1 MPNTVE
7 FYLSKGFDLKTAQYY
22 AAGRRRI
29 VSVQP
34 CAPATLLLSFDNG
47 ERRLLDMSSYIRP
60 GSVFAFLRDPAAFAR
75 VYLDDMHSVCWDI
88 DPTVNSEAV
97 WENRVDLCPDTC
109 YLESVRCSTPAE

>member
-7 FYLSKGFDLKTAQYY
+7 FYLSKGLNLKTAQYY

-34 CAPATLLLSFDNG
+34 CAPGTLLLDFDNG
-47 ERRLLDMSSYIRP
+47 ERRKLDMNPYIQS
-60 GSVFAFLRDPAAFAR
+60 GGVFAFLRDAAAFSR
-75 VYLDDMHSVCWDI
+75 VYLDDMHAVCWDV
-88 DPTVNSEAV
+88 DPTVDSEAV

-109 YLESVRCSTPAE
+109 YLDSTPAE